1 MDTLDFS
8 GFAVDCFDSTRAQ
21 SMQAKLICRG
31 IRAPNTVRCEPTV
44 AQDADQCVVSECV
57 RNSDANSVGGA
68 ACGVRV
74 YALPLRLAQAVAVH
88 VDSDTRTLQGP
99 RRFGRVLN
107 HTELQSLNERAA
119 RIMYRLR
126 EHA

>member
-1 MDTLDFS
+1 MRPILCGAS
-8 GFAVDCFDSTRAQ
+8 RRLHKTRTNA
-21 SMQAKLICRG
+21 SCPSACATPMRTRLVER
-31 IRAPNTVRCEPTV
+31 R
-44 AQDADQCVVSECV
+44 
-57 RNSDANSVGGA
+57 A

-99 RRFGRVLN
+99 RKFGRVLN